1 MTDLLLATCEGLA
14 ASKDV
19 RPLLTE
25 IYARYA
31 AIAAPFQV
39 APELLAEIQS
49 ALQQFLTLSPNDD
62 PHFHDKILASG
73 EDNNARLIAGIL
85 QASGLAARYLNP
97 EELGS

>member
-31 AIAAPFQV
+31 AIAAPFKWRLNYWQRSKCFTAVSDIV
-39 APELLAEIQS
+39 A
-49 ALQQFLTLSPNDD
+49 
-62 PHFHDKILASG
+62 
-73 EDNNARLIAGIL
+73 
-85 QASGLAARYLNP
+85 
-97 EELGS
+97 